1 MDQPTRCGNTRN
13 ASIVS
18 TQGRLA
24 AAGRVQRRH
33 RVIRRIP
40 LFVLHSPGRTISG
53 KWNEVKHAVQL
64 RKLWIH
70 RCVPPIVEHEP
81 TSTNDQRLA
90 KVTNDRPSAFLRV
103 RTRPIGRLSQDE
115 QDPRGTT
122 RFVERGH
129 ERRRHDAT
137 PRHATRC
144 DAMRCETIRN
154 ERRERKNDTHVVEE
168 ESGRPEP
175 AGGRLKS
182 PGGSSSPWTLPIER
196 RW

>member
-129 ERRRHDAT
+129 ERRRHGTARRDAT
-137 PRHATRC
+137 PRHAMRC
-144 DAMRCETIRN
+144 DAMRNDT
-154 ERRERKNDTHVVEE
+154 ERKARTEE
-168 ESGRPEP
+168 
-175 AGGRLKS
+175 
-182 PGGSSSPWTLPIER
+182 
-196 RW
+196 